1 MNRSG
6 VILRLG
12 SMCPFAKAAAKCPHY
27 ADMDRFVNVQYEGG
41 RESPFDQSAFG
52 TRSRIT

>member
-1 MNRSG
+1 
-6 VILRLG
+6 
-12 SMCPFAKAAAKCPHY
+12 MCPFAKAAAKCPHY